1 MLVYWENIFNP
12 VMESVYGVASYWQ
25 TTETITIQLT
35 SNQNSMKKV
44 MFLLA
49 GLFIASL
56 SQAQQTDNKPP
67 VKKIEVTG
75 SAEIEITPDEIYLDI
90 ALREF
95 KNKTTKVEMATLES
109 QLQKAVKDAGIP
121 AADLTI
127 ANVFGTNYDQWWSK
141 KKKKD
146 PDFMARKQY
155 RLKLSNL
162 DKVNDI
168 LGAVDDEGI
177 ESVNISSYTHSKMED
192 YRKQVKTK
200 ALQAAKAKATYM
212 LEGIGSAI
220 DGVLEVQEINTDN
233 YSDVAPVAF
242 NSYARVAGAEATAA
256 SSFKKIKV
264 RAEIRAVFFI
274 K

>member
-1 MLVYWENIFNP
+1 
-12 VMESVYGVASYWQ
+12 
-25 TTETITIQLT
+25 
-35 SNQNSMKKV
+35 

-49 GLFIASL
+49 GLFVASL

-90 ALREF
+90 ALREY
-95 KNKTTKVEMATLES
+95 KNKGVKVEMTTLEI
-109 QLQKAVKDAGIP
+109 QLQKAVKEAGIP
-121 AADLTI
+121 ASDLTI
-127 ANVFGTNYDQWWSK
+127 ANVFGTNYDNWWS

-168 LGAVDDEGI
+168 LGAVDAEGI

-212 LEGIGSAI
+212 LEAIGNTI
-220 DGVLEVQEINTDN
+220 DGVLEVQEINTDS
-233 YSDVAPVAF
+233 YSDVQPVVFAA
-242 NSYARVAGAEATAA
+242 NGYARAANAESADA

-264 RAEIRAVFFI
+264 RAEVRAVFFI

>member
-1 MLVYWENIFNP
+1 
-12 VMESVYGVASYWQ
+12 
-25 TTETITIQLT
+25 
-35 SNQNSMKKV
+35 

-49 GLFIASL
+49 GLFVASL

-95 KNKTTKVEMATLES
+95 KNKTTKVEMATLEA
-109 QLQKAVKDAGIP
+109 QLQKAVKEAGIP
-121 AADLTI
+121 ASDLTI
-127 ANVFGTNYDQWWSK
+127 ANVFGTNYDNWWS

-168 LGAVDDEGI
+168 LGAVDAEGI

-233 YSDVAPVAF
+233 YADVPLAVFA
-242 NSYARVAGAEATAA
+242 NSFARAANAESADA

-264 RAEIRAVFFI
+264 RAEVRAVFFI

>member
-1 MLVYWENIFNP
+1 
-12 VMESVYGVASYWQ
+12 
-25 TTETITIQLT
+25 
-35 SNQNSMKKV
+35 MKKV

-49 GLFIASL
+49 GLFVASL

-95 KNKTTKVEMATLES
+95 KNKTVKVEMATLEA
-109 QLQKAVKDAGIP
+109 QLQKAVKEAGIP
-121 AADLTI
+121 ASDLTI
-127 ANVFGTNYDQWWSK
+127 ANVFGTNYDNWWS

-168 LGAVDDEGI
+168 LGAVDAEGI

-212 LEGIGSAI
+212 LEGIGSTI

-233 YSDVAPVAF
+233 YADVPPAVFA
-242 NSYARVAGAEATAA
+242 NSFARAANAESADA

-264 RAEIRAVFFI
+264 RAEVRAVFFI

>member
-1 MLVYWENIFNP
+1 
-12 VMESVYGVASYWQ
+12 
-25 TTETITIQLT
+25 
-35 SNQNSMKKV
+35 

-49 GLFIASL
+49 GILIATF

-90 ALREF
+90 ALREY
-95 KNKTTKVEMATLES
+95 KNKNTKVDMNALEI
-109 QLQKAVKDAGIP
+109 QLQKAVKDAGISSG
-121 AADLTI
+121 DLTI
-127 ANVFGTNYDQWWSK
+127 ANVFGTNYEQWT

-155 RLKLSNL
+155 RLKLKNL
-162 DKVNDI
+162 DKVNSI
-168 LGAVDDEGI
+168 LGAVDEEGI

-212 LEGIGSAI
+212 LEAIGDNI
-220 DGVLEVQEINTDN
+220 GGVLEVQEINTDS
-233 YSDVAPVAF
+233 YSDVQPVAF
-242 NSYARVAGAEATAA
+242 SNARLMAADAVADPSA
-256 SSFKKIKV
+256 FKKIKV
-264 RAEIRAVFFI
+264 RAEVRAVFFI

>member
-1 MLVYWENIFNP
+1 
-12 VMESVYGVASYWQ
+12 
-25 TTETITIQLT
+25 
-35 SNQNSMKKV
+35 

-49 GLFIASL
+49 GILVATFG
-56 SQAQQTDNKPP
+56 QAQQTDNRPP

-90 ALREF
+90 SLREF
-95 KNKTTKVEMATLES
+95 KNKTTKVDMNTLEL
-109 QLQKAVKDAGIP
+109 QLQKAVKEAGIP
-121 AADLTI
+121 ASDLTI
-127 ANVFGTNYDQWWSK
+127 ANVFGTNYDQWWT

-162 DKVNDI
+162 DKVNSI
-168 LGAVDDEGI
+168 LGGVDDEGI

-212 LEGIGSAI
+212 LEAIGDNI
-220 DGVLEVQEINTDN
+220 GGVLEVQEINTDN
-233 YSDVAPVAF
+233 YADVQPVAF
-242 NSYARVAGAEATAA
+242 ANARLMAADAVADPTA
-256 SSFKKIKV
+256 FKKIKV
-264 RAEIRAVFFI
+264 RAEVRAVFFI

>member
-1 MLVYWENIFNP
+1 
-12 VMESVYGVASYWQ
+12 
-25 TTETITIQLT
+25 
-35 SNQNSMKKV
+35 MKKV

-49 GLFIASL
+49 GILVATF
-56 SQAQQTDNKPP
+56 SQAQQTDNRPP

-90 ALREF
+90 SLREF
-95 KNKTTKVEMATLES
+95 KNKTTKVDMNKLEL
-109 QLQKAVKDAGIP
+109 QLQKAVKEAGIP
-121 AADLTI
+121 SGDLTI
-127 ANVFGTNYDQWWSK
+127 ANVFGTNYDQWWT

-162 DKVNDI
+162 DKVNSI
-168 LGAVDDEGI
+168 LSGVDDEGI

-212 LEGIGSAI
+212 LEAIGDNI
-220 DGVLEVQEINTDN
+220 GGVLEVQEINTDN
-233 YSDVAPVAF
+233 YADVQPVAF
-242 NSYARVAGAEATAA
+242 SNARLMAADAVADPTA
-256 SSFKKIKV
+256 FKKIKV
-264 RAEIRAVFFI
+264 RAEVRAVFFI

>member
-1 MLVYWENIFNP
+1 
-12 VMESVYGVASYWQ
+12 
-25 TTETITIQLT
+25 
-35 SNQNSMKKV
+35 MKKV

-49 GLFIASL
+49 GLFVASL

-168 LGAVDDEGI
+168 LGAVDDESI

-233 YSDVAPVAF
+233 YADVPPAVF
-242 NSYARVAGAEATAA
+242 SNTFARAANAESTEA

-264 RAEIRAVFFI
+264 RAEVRAVFFI

>member
-1 MLVYWENIFNP
+1 
-12 VMESVYGVASYWQ
+12 
-25 TTETITIQLT
+25 
-35 SNQNSMKKV
+35 MKKV
-44 MFLLA
+44 IFLVA

-90 ALREF
+90 ALREY
-95 KNKTTKVEMATLES
+95 KNKTTKVEMSTLEI
-109 QLQKAVKDAGIP
+109 QLQKAVKEAGIP
-121 AADLTI
+121 SGDLTI

-141 KKKKD
+141 KKKD
-146 PDFMARKQY
+146 LDFMARKQY

-162 DKVNDI
+162 DKVNSI
-168 LGAVDDEGI
+168 LAAVDEEGI

-212 LEGIGSAI
+212 LEAIGNTV

-233 YSDVAPVAF
+233 YADVQPMAF
-242 NSYARVAGAEATAA
+242 NTMARSMSEAAAPDA

-264 RAEIRAVFFI
+264 RAEVRAVFFI